1 MLCRVRVC
9 IDIQAAVAQRAGVGR
24 YTKMLAEH
32 LEPLAAGDD
41 LAMFYF
47 DFAGKSSRIAAG
59 RAEEKANRWLPRRW
73 LQQCWSRLDWPPF
86 DAFAGPADLYHFPNF
101 IRPPLR
107 RGKSIVTIHDVAFLR
122 HPETVEAKNQAFLT
136 GQIRKTVER
145 SDAIITVSNFI
156 ADEVQS
162 LLGVPREK
170 LFPIHLGLT
179 DYPQSTPQQLA
190 EFHSSCSLRRPYLL
204 HVGTIEPRKNHQLL
218 IEIFER
224 LDFDGDLVLA
234 GMKGWKSE
242 PIFERIRQ
250 SPAAER
256 IRYIDYLPE
265 PNLGDLYRGAAALV
279 FPSIYEG
286 FGLPP
291 LEAMR
296 CGTPVVSSSA
306 GSLRE
311 VLGNGAR
318 LVDGYDPTDWT
329 DAVSEVLSNPDPW
342 IDAGR
347 SAAAAYRWQTT
358 AEKTWELYRQ
368 VAG

>member
-32 LEPLAAGDD
+32 LGPQAADDQLA
-41 LAMFYF
+41 LFHF
-47 DFAGKSSRIAAG
+47 DFAGKSRPVAAG
-59 RAEEKANRWLPRRW
+59 SAEEKANRWLPRRW
-73 LQQCWSRLDWPPF
+73 VQQCWNRLDWPPF

-107 RGKSIVTIHDVAFLR
+107 QGKSIVTIHDVSFLR
-122 HPETVEAKNQAFLT
+122 HPETMEAKNYAFLSR
-136 GQIRKTVER
+136 QIRQTVAR
-145 SDAIITVSNFI
+145 SDAIITDSLFV
-156 ADEVQS
+156 ADEVRA
-162 LLGVPREK
+162 LLSVPREK
-170 LFPIHLGLT
+170 LFPIHLGLKEYST
-179 DYPQSTPQQLA
+179 STPQQRTH
-190 EFHSSCSLRRPYLL
+190 FQSSFGLNRPYLL

-218 IEIFER
+218 IEIFEK

-234 GMKGWKSE
+234 GMKGWKCE
-242 PIFERIRQ
+242 PIFERIRR

-265 PNLGDLYRGAAALV
+265 AHLGDLYRGADAMV
-279 FPSIYEG
+279 FPSLYEG

-291 LEAMR
+291 LEAML

-318 LVDGYDPTDWT
+318 LVDGYDPTEWT
-329 DAVSEVLSNPDPW
+329 IAVGEVLNNPSPW

-347 SAAAAYRWQTT
+347 SVATAFRWETT
-358 AEKTWELYRQ
+358 AEKTWALYRE
-368 VAG
+368 VVG